1 MSMLGS
7 LSNRL
12 FFVCVL
18 LSTASSG
25 AAMLFVSV
33 RLTREHD
40 RALALR
46 LDETITL
53 VERQRRL
60 GLEASTRLARL
71 VADLPKLK
79 AALATGDAATVA
91 PIVSSYRDEIGADVL
106 IVSEADGRPLF
117 TAGDVRGDVA
127 SRRWAPATVPPS
139 PGPAYVTLPHPRGV
153 LQLVSVPIVI
163 GFDPVER
170 LGVLSVGLLL
180 DDAQARQLRASTG
193 SELAFGTGQRVLAS
207 SLGREAHD
215 ALADTMGGQD
225 AGVIDVR
232 RVRYAW
238 HRYAL
243 QPLPASGPGATP
255 GVVDPQAMPQLI
267 VLHSTAEAEATLRS
281 VRIALAVIAVLTALV
296 ASLASYGVARTITRP
311 LAGLTASMREM
322 TRTGDL
328 SRRPHQVSGHAWDD
342 EDVRVLAGTFDT
354 LTDAIHRFQQQAAQ
368 RDRLTALG
376 RLSTVIAHEIRNP
389 LMIVRGALRG
399 LRRQDDPAVVDAA
412 VDIEE
417 QVQRLDRVVNDVL
430 DFARPLQFE
439 VVAASLHAICRDA
452 VTACTTAEPGP
463 AVGLALDDRADALR
477 TDPDRLRTVL
487 VNLIANARAAV
498 READPPTTIDP
509 PVVVR
514 AMPTAG
520 GVRIEVVDHGRGIAA
535 KVAGQVFE
543 PYVTTRRTGT
553 GLGLAIARNIV
564 DGLGGTIVL
573 EGEPGGPTV
582 ARIVLP
588 RPQEAEA

>member
-1 MSMLGS
+1 MGALGS

-12 FFVCVL
+12 FLVCVVL
-18 LSTASSG
+18 TTASIG

-40 RALALR
+40 RAQATR

-60 GLEASTRLARL
+60 GLEAATRLARL

-79 AALATGDAATVA
+79 AALATADAATVA

-106 IVSEADGRPLF
+106 IVSEADGVALF

-127 SRRWAPATVPPS
+127 SRRLAPSSTPPS
-139 PGPAYVTLPHPRGV
+139 AAPVYTTLAHPRGV

-170 LGVLSVGLLL
+170 LGMLRVGMLL

-193 SELAFGTGQRVLAS
+193 SELAFAMGPRALAS
-207 SLGREAHD
+207 SLGGD
-215 ALADTMGGQD
+215 SLPALSRALQD
-225 AGVIDVR
+225 GDRGRIDVGG
-232 RVRYAW
+232 VRYAW

-243 QPLPASGPGATP
+243 QPMPSGDGSATQKP
-255 GVVDPQAMPQLI
+255 THTAADGPKLI
-267 VLHSTAEAEATLRS
+267 VLHSTAEAEGTLRS

-296 ASLASYGVARTITRP
+296 ASLASYAVARTITRP

-328 SRRPHQVSGHAWDD
+328 SRRPHHAAGHAWDD

-354 LTDAIHRFQQQAAQ
+354 LTEAIDRFQQQAAQ

-399 LRRQDDPAVVDAA
+399 LRRQDDPAVADAA

-430 DFARPLQFE
+430 DFARPLQLD
-439 VVAASLHAICRDA
+439 VVPASLHAICRDA
-452 VTACTTAEPGP
+452 VNACLAAEPLP
-463 AVGLALDDRADALR
+463 AVGLDLDEAADVVQ

-487 VNLIANARAAV
+487 VNLIANARQAV
-498 READPPTTIDP
+498 RAADQPS
-509 PVVVR
+509 PVQPAVIVR
-514 AMPTAG
+514 TRR
-520 GVRIEVVDHGRGIAA
+520 VERDVSIEVIDHGVGIAA
-535 KVAGQVFE
+535 SVAGQAFE

-564 DGLGGTIVL
+564 GGLGGTIAL
-573 EGEPGGPTV
+573 DGAAGGPTV
-582 ARIVLP
+582 ARITL
-588 RPQEAEA
+588 PQEGETA

>member
-1 MSMLGS
+1 MGTLGS

-12 FFVCVL
+12 FLVCVVL
-18 LSTASSG
+18 TTASIG
-25 AAMLFVSV
+25 AAMLFVSA

-40 RALALR
+40 RALATR

-79 AALATGDAATVA
+79 AALATSDAATVA

-106 IVSEADGRPLF
+106 IVSEADGVPLF

-127 SRRWAPATVPPS
+127 SHRMAPPS
-139 PGPAYVTLPHPRGV
+139 APSSAAPVYTTLAHPRGV

-170 LGVLSVGLLL
+170 LGMLSVGMLL

-193 SELAFGTGQRVLAS
+193 SELAFAMGPRALAS
-207 SLGREAHD
+207 SLGGA
-215 ALADTMGGQD
+215 ALPALSRALQVGDSGRL
-225 AGVIDVR
+225 DVGA
-232 RVRYAW
+232 VHYAW

-243 QPLPASGPGATP
+243 QPMAPAVRAATEQPPGA
-255 GVVDPQAMPQLI
+255 GGDVPQLI
-267 VLHSTAEAEATLRS
+267 VLHSTAEAEGTLRS
-281 VRIALAVIAVLTALV
+281 VRIALAVIALLTALV
-296 ASLASYGVARTITRP
+296 ASLASYGVARSITRP

-328 SRRPHQVSGHAWDD
+328 SRRPHHTASHAWDD

-354 LTDAIHRFQQQAAQ
+354 LTEAIDRFQQQAAQ

-399 LRRQDDPAVVDAA
+399 LRRQDDPAVADAA

-430 DFARPLQFE
+430 DFARPLQLD
-439 VVAASLHAICRDA
+439 VVPASLHAVCRDA
-452 VTACTTAEPGP
+452 VSACVAAEPLP
-463 AVGLALDDRADALR
+463 PVGLDLDDAADAVR
-477 TDPDRLRTVL
+477 TDPDRLRTAL
-487 VNLIANARAAV
+487 VNLIANAREAV
-498 READPPTTIDP
+498 RAADGPLPASPAVIVRTRRVDRGVSID
-509 PVVVR
+509 V
-514 AMPTAG
+514 
-520 GVRIEVVDHGRGIAA
+520 IDHGGGIAA
-535 KVAGQVFE
+535 SVAGQVFE

-564 DGLGGTIVL
+564 DGLGGTITL
-573 EGEPGGPTV
+573 DGAAGGPTV
-582 ARIVLP
+582 ARITL
-588 RPQEAEA
+588 PQEKVTA